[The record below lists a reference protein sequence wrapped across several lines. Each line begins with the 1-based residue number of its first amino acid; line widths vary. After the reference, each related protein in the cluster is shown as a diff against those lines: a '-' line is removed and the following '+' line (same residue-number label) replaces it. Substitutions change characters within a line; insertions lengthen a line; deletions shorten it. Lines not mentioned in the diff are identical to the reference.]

1 MIKVQ
6 FLYIKTKENIENLIP
21 ILFEVLNESL
31 EIDYYFNDQNSLTII
46 YSYANLEIKNTLTS
60 LSIDLYLDIL
70 VYESLKYHDKESL
83 DKYYKLFLKIN
94 EVYKLKYQYY
104 NNNLILSENY
114 LNVTKDL
121 KSLILSNYYLDK
133 EMKRTIVGF
142 LENDQNISKASKN
155 LYLHRNTL
163 SQRLSKFEE
172 VTNFDI
178 KKFIDGFLI
187 YHLVK

>member
-1 MIKVQ
+1 MQ

-70 VYESLKYHDKESL
+70 VYESLIYNDKESL
-83 DKYYKLFLKIN
+83 DKNYKLFLKIN

-163 SQRLSKFEE
+163 SLRLSKFEE

>member
-70 VYESLKYHDKESL
+70 VYESLIYNDKESL
-83 DKYYKLFLKIN
+83 DKNYKLFLKIN

-163 SQRLSKFEE
+163 SLRLSKFEE

>member
-6 FLYIKTKENIENLIP
+6 FLYIKTKESIENLIP

-70 VYESLKYHDKESL
+70 VYESLIYNDKESL
-83 DKYYKLFLKIN
+83 DKNYKLFLKIN

-163 SQRLSKFEE
+163 SLRLSKFEE

>member
-31 EIDYYFNDQNSLTII
+31 EIDYYSNDQNSLTII

-70 VYESLKYHDKESL
+70 VYESLIYNDKESL
-83 DKYYKLFLKIN
+83 DKNYKLFLKIN

-163 SQRLSKFEE
+163 SLRLSKFEE